1 MNAHNTTPHY
11 TTPGHAHPIN
21 YGQSPPPP
29 PPVPESRI
37 DKAYITSIRGILKF
51 ASLVIH
57 ERITKEVHLF

>member
-11 TTPGHAHPIN
+11 TTPGHGHPIN
-21 YGQSPPPP
+21 YGQPPPP